1 MKNFSRCPRCGSL
14 TKKAIAINEGE
25 SEFWLECTRCNTYI
39 NTYIPQPHQYAVHD
53 DAHTYIGNFG
63 GYG

>member
-14 TKKAIAINEGE
+14 TKKATAINEGE

-39 NTYIPQPHQYAVHD
+39 NTYIPQPHQLSVHE
-53 DAHTYIGNFG
+53 DAHTFIGNFG